1 MKVNLGD
8 LYSFRLLGGG
18 YGVAQILATDHFAGA
33 DRVLLAPL
41 DFYSAIPPMLSMVE
55 GSSLCPQQTGRK
67 NHGIEWVERTVP
79 WWASFIG
86 NDRPRLLPMIPE
98 KGYTGWGSAPRALHD
113 LRLDRSGRKTYDNGP
128 RERGTIPVN
137 LGGTT
142 GTYKSGFDYGI
153 ETFPLMPA
161 DGLSV
166 DWSALD
172 GLPGLVAL
180 DHRGADRGLSA
191 WLSTKTRINALTW
204 REPEDAA
211 IDLSATSL
219 LYLSFADID
228 RPVTVSL
235 PDSVIGL
242 TLSGSTG
249 QVTLKGPS
257 FAEPFRL
264 TLEGPNFAGIPQGLE
279 DLRVIEFAKFQT
291 LDLTSVSSLPYLAEI
306 VIRDVPGGI
315 ANIGALAA
323 LPELRHF
330 SGIEIYGFDAKAF
343 PAPPQASSLLEVYFS
358 GLSTGDAKVLRRRLA
373 DVPTVSFDRV
383 RSVAWLAA
391 NADNPFRDWEDTYG
405 SVGNGAGKL
414 WRKALAAAR
423 KAGAKPTKDD
433 AHAIVKHFISG
444 LNDIHAFVTEDF
456 RDEAW
461 RAVHHLVHASLS
473 DALSPEETSD
483 LIRHL
488 VRAYWKD
495 EVIDDEL
502 ATLIADLD
510 DF

>member
-1 MKVNLGD
+1 
-8 LYSFRLLGGG
+8 
-18 YGVAQILATDHFAGA
+18 
-33 DRVLLAPL
+33 
-41 DFYSAIPPMLSMVE
+41 
-55 GSSLCPQQTGRK
+55 
-67 NHGIEWVERTVP
+67 
-79 WWASFIG
+79 
-86 NDRPRLLPMIPE
+86 
-98 KGYTGWGSAPRALHD
+98 
-113 LRLDRSGRKTYDNGP
+113 
-128 RERGTIPVN
+128 
-137 LGGTT
+137 
-142 GTYKSGFDYGI
+142 
-153 ETFPLMPA
+153 
-161 DGLSV
+161 
-166 DWSALD
+166 
-172 GLPGLVAL
+172 
-180 DHRGADRGLSA
+180 
-191 WLSTKTRINALTW
+191 
-204 REPEDAA
+204 
-211 IDLSATSL
+211 
-219 LYLSFADID
+219 
-228 RPVTVSL
+228 
-235 PDSVIGL
+235 
-242 TLSGSTG
+242 
-249 QVTLKGPS
+249 
-257 FAEPFRL
+257 
-264 TLEGPNFAGIPQGLE
+264 
-279 DLRVIEFAKFQT
+279 
-291 LDLTSVSSLPYLAEI
+291 VSSLPYLAEI